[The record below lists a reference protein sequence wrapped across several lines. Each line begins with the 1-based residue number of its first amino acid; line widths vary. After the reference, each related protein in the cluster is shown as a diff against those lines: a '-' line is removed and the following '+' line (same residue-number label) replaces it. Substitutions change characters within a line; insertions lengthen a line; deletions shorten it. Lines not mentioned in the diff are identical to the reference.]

1 MQKLY
6 REGEEIKDTL
16 NVGDIIEIYSGVFIR
31 IKEIQKKIVEDLA
44 GIKKTSLSVKS
55 EIIANVSNRGPKS
68 KKDSILSIDME
79 KFL

>member
-1 MQKLY
+1 MKKLY

-31 IKEIQKKIVEDLA
+31 IKEIQKRIVEDLA

-55 EIIANVSNRGPKS
+55 EIIANVSNRRSKF
-68 KKDSILSIDME
+68 KKDSILSIDLE
-79 KFL
+79 NLL